1 MTNKEKTT
9 FKTKDF
15 TLQVS
20 LKRNGLEGVLDE
32 ENGPAIIF
40 QSKDGSRLELFFRD
54 GKLDRADG
62 PAMDAKGELSRAFM
76 HFQNNLAKPPSE
88 PKREPSSKSRPSRP

>member
-1 MTNKEKTT
+1 MTNKEKVT
-9 FKTKDF
+9 FKAKDF

-20 LKRNGLEGVLDE
+20 LKRDGLEGVLDE

-54 GKLDRADG
+54 GKLDRMDG
-62 PAMDAKGELSRAFM
+62 PALDAKGKLSRAFM
-76 HFQNNLAKPPSE
+76 HFQDNLAMPPSG
-88 PKREPSSKSRPSRP
+88 PKKEPSSRSRPPRP